1 MIIRLSAALRP
12 LATGVP
18 LISALVQEA
27 YFQTQRIAHRKL
39 IAPYK
44 GRRATNSARLE
55 ETPLLIGYFE
65 TGFGLGEHA
74 KGLASALAHAGVQ
87 FAVYPYNGFSNRP
100 RAEAP
105 WAAYYDV
112 DNIHAIN
119 ILSMAANQTHNA
131 RRIIGEQ
138 HFDRSYNVL
147 VSPWELPRAPEA
159 WRRDLGTFD
168 ELWALSDFVA
178 NAFRPVFP
186 KPIMVVPPCI
196 SLDANTLPDR
206 RKFDLDGETFYF
218 LFSFDFSSRPQRKN
232 PAAVVRAF
240 ELAFSQPHSDKV
252 GLLLKLSGDEHRH
265 PQEVSAIEQAA
276 RRDNRIRILRGDWKR
291 ADMLAL
297 LASMDCYVSLHR
309 SEGFGMGMAE
319 AMALGKPV
327 IGTAFS
333 GSADFL
339 SAQTGYPIPYALRP
353 VRAGEYPFSDGN
365 LWAEPDVQAAAE
377 AMRIVAARSDEV
389 RRRARAGQEFVRRY
403 YSPESI
409 GALVARRLGEIGGA
423 LAAGHAKKRES

>member
-18 LISALVQEA
+18 LISPLVQEA

-44 GRRATNSARLE
+44 RRRAANPHRVE

-74 KGLASALAHAGVQ
+74 KGLASALEQAGVQ
-87 FAVYPYNGFSNRP
+87 FGVYPYNGFSKRP

-119 ILSMAANQTHNA
+119 ILSMAADQTNNA

-159 WRRDLGTFD
+159 WRRNLDAFD
-168 ELWALSDFVA
+168 ELWALSEFVA
-178 NAFRPVFP
+178 NAFRPVFS

-196 SLDANTLPDR
+196 SLDPNTSPNH
-206 RKFDLDGETFYF
+206 RKFGLDGETFYF
-218 LFSFDFSSRPQRKN
+218 LFSFDINSRPQRKN
-232 PAAVVRAF
+232 PAAVIRAF
-240 ELAFSQPHSDKV
+240 DLAFGEPRIGNV
-252 GLLLKLSGDEHRH
+252 GLLLKLSGAEHRH
-265 PQEVSAIEQAA
+265 PQEVGAIEMAA

-353 VRAGEYPFSDGN
+353 VRPGEYPYSAGN

-377 AMRIVAARSDEV
+377 AMRIVAAQSDEV
-389 RRRARAGQEFVRRY
+389 RRRARAGQEFIRRH

-409 GALVARRLGEIGGA
+409 GALLARRLGEIQRA
-423 LAAGHAKKRES
+423 LAVGHAKQRAS